1 MPKLGHFAASGRF
14 WLQQGYPSRV
24 AESVY
29 FHSFFSLF
37 AAKSIFPMGN
47 LQ

>member
-14 WLQQGYPSRV
+14 FLQQGYPSRV

-29 FHSFFSLF
+29 FHSLQLKASSRLEIFSE
-37 AAKSIFPMGN
+37 
-47 LQ
+47 